1 MPAVQRFLLL
11 VILAAALCFGGGI
24 KIAEAGHDL
33 EEPTNMVSAE
43 QIKRLLD
50 IGEKV
55 IFVDLRAAPA
65 FAQGRLPD
73 ARSIPV
79 SELHKRWQEIPK
91 AGRIVMYCPCPM
103 GDRDESFA
111 FLLLRG
117 ESYRNVSVLD
127 GGYDEWVKQG
137 YPVEKGTQ

>member
-1 MPAVQRFLLL
+1 MLRATRYLFFGWIV
-11 VILAAALCFGGGI
+11 AAFCVVGGGT
-24 KIAEAGHDL
+24 IAEAGHDL
-33 EEPTNMVSAE
+33 EEPTNLVPAD

-55 IFVDLRAAPA
+55 IFVDLRTAPE
-65 FAQGRLPD
+65 FAKGRLPD

-79 SELHKRWQEIPK
+79 AELHKRWEEIPK

-103 GDRDESFA
+103 GERDESFA

-127 GGYDEWVKQG
+127 GGYTEWAKRG
-137 YPVEKGTQ
+137 YPVQTGSP

>member
-1 MPAVQRFLLL
+1 MLAG
-11 VILAAALCFGGGI
+11 IAAAFCLSGERVA
-24 KIAEAGHDL
+24 KAGHDL
-33 EEPTNMVSAE
+33 EEPTNVVPAE

-55 IFVDLRAAPA
+55 IFVDLRTPA
-65 FAQGRLPD
+65 EFEQGRLPD
-73 ARSIPV
+73 ARSIPIA
-79 SELHKRWQEIPK
+79 ELHKRWNEIPK

-127 GGYDEWVKQG
+127 GGYAEWVKRG
-137 YPVEKGTQ
+137 YPVQTGSP

>member
-1 MPAVQRFLLL
+1 MPPVKRSLFLAC
-11 VILAAALCFGGGI
+11 LAAALWLGGGAM
-24 KIAEAGHDL
+24 IAEAGHDL
-33 EEPTNMVSAE
+33 EEPTNMVTAE

-55 IFVDLRAAPA
+55 FFVDLRAAPD

-79 SELHKRWQEIPK
+79 SELHKRWGEIPK
-91 AGRIVMYCPCPM
+91 AGRIVMYCPCPL
-103 GDRDESFA
+103 GERDESFA

-127 GGYDEWVKQG
+127 GGYDEWVKRG

>member
-1 MPAVQRFLLL
+1 MAPAARYLVLAGIAAVFFLGEGR
-11 VILAAALCFGGGI
+11 VAR
-24 KIAEAGHDL
+24 AGHDL
-33 EEPTNMVSAE
+33 EEPTNLVAVE

-55 IFVDLRAAPA
+55 IFVDLRTPA
-65 FAQGRLPD
+65 EFEQGRLPD
-73 ARSIPV
+73 ARSIPIA
-79 SELHKRWQEIPK
+79 ELHKRWSEIPK

-117 ESYRNVSVLD
+117 ESYRNVSVLE
-127 GGYDEWVKQG
+127 GGYAEWVKRG
-137 YPVEKGTQ
+137 YPVQTGSP